1 MLNCPTFIIRK
12 TTAFVCI
19 LISGLGAGCLS
30 AETLELGR
38 VSKTA
43 APAVANEPVASTS
56 VATTANTSVATKPV
70 GKDDVKADPV
80 LSKTSYRLRSRDFI
94 RVGVINENDTVIER
108 RINPDGTIDVPF
120 LKQLVPVAG
129 LTITEAQDL
138 LTKRFSRYFKQ
149 PQLII
154 AIVGY
159 AERRVYISGYVGRAG
174 PVTIPPEENLT
185 LGKALSIA
193 GGIQARGRR
202 SDVAIKRLK
211 PDGETEVI
219 LKDMRKI
226 DSGDEPDFILQDEDA
241 IYVEDSRF

>member
-1 MLNCPTFIIRK
+1 MLDSAPLFFRRY
-12 TTAFVCI
+12 TAILCI
-19 LISGLGAGCLS
+19 LGAGWS
-30 AETLELGR
+30 AVPLFGETLELGR
-38 VSKTA
+38 VSKPSSTE
-43 APAVANEPVASTS
+43 VANEVTP
-56 VATTANTSVATKPV
+56 TAVSAPKPAAV
-70 GKDDVKADPV
+70 EEVKSETVTA
-80 LSKTSYRLRSRDFI
+80 KTSYRLRPRDFI
-94 RVGVINENDTVIER
+94 RVGVINETDTVIER

-154 AIVGY
+154 AIVAY
-159 AERRVYISGYVGRAG
+159 AERRVYISGYVGHAG

-185 LGKALSIA
+185 LGKALSMA
-193 GGIQARGRR
+193 GGILARGRR

-211 PDGETEVI
+211 PDGDTEVI

>member
-1 MLNCPTFIIRK
+1 MLDRSFLFIQKHNVIPC
-12 TTAFVCI
+12 V
-19 LISGLGAGCLS
+19 LIFGLGVIHLS

-38 VSKTA
+38 VSNSPAPVVATETA
-43 APAVANEPVASTS
+43 A
-56 VATTANTSVATKPV
+56 TTPVATKPV
-70 GKDDVKADPV
+70 AADEVKSDSAAA
-80 LSKTSYRLRSRDFI
+80 KTSYRLRSRDFI
-94 RVGVINENDTVIER
+94 RVGVINETDTVIER

-154 AIVGY
+154 AIVAY

-226 DSGDEPDFILQDEDA
+226 DAGEEPDFILQDEDA
-241 IYVEDSRF
+241 VYVEDSRF

>member
-1 MLNCPTFIIRK
+1 MLDCPILFIRK
-12 TTAFVCI
+12 YTALTCVFI
-19 LISGLGAGCLS
+19 FGLGVIRLS
-30 AETLELGR
+30 AETLQLGR
-38 VSKTA
+38 VSNPP
-43 APAVANEPVASTS
+43 APAVTNEPVASTP
-56 VATTANTSVATKPV
+56 VAAKAVAA
-70 GKDDVKADPV
+70 DEVKSEPAAA
-80 LSKTSYRLRSRDFI
+80 KTSYRLRSRDFI

-154 AIVGY
+154 AIVAY

-226 DSGDEPDFILQDEDA
+226 DAGDEPDFILQDEDA
-241 IYVEDSRF
+241 VYVEDSRF

>member
-1 MLNCPTFIIRK
+1 MLDCPILFIRK
-12 TTAFVCI
+12 YTA
-19 LISGLGAGCLS
+19 LICVFIFGLSVIPLS

-38 VSKTA
+38 VSSPP
-43 APAVANEPVASTS
+43 APVATNEPVASTP
-56 VATTANTSVATKPV
+56 VATKAV
-70 GKDDVKADPV
+70 GENEVKSEPAGA
-80 LSKTSYRLRSRDFI
+80 KTSYRLRSRDFI

-154 AIVGY
+154 AIVAY

-241 IYVEDSRF
+241 VYVEDSRF

>member
-1 MLNCPTFIIRK
+1 MLDRPILFIRK
-12 TTAFVCI
+12 YTAFICVFI
-19 LISGLGAGCLS
+19 FGLGAIRLS

-38 VSKTA
+38 VSKPA
-43 APAVANEPVASTS
+43 APEVANETVASTP
-56 VATTANTSVATKPV
+56 VATAPNTPVAAKTV
-70 GKDDVKADPV
+70 SADDVKADPA
-80 LSKTSYRLRSRDFI
+80 LTKTSYRLRSRDFI

-154 AIVGY
+154 AIVAY

>member
-1 MLNCPTFIIRK
+1 MLDCPILFIRK
-12 TTAFVCI
+12 HIAI
-19 LISGLGAGCLS
+19 LCVFIFGLS
-30 AETLELGR
+30 AVRLSGETLELGR
-38 VSKTA
+38 VSK
-43 APAVANEPVASTS
+43 PAVSEVVNEIITPAP
-56 VATTANTSVATKPV
+56 VATKPV
-70 GKDDVKADPV
+70 VVAEVKSEPAAPA
-80 LSKTSYRLRSRDFI
+80 KTSYRLRSRDFI

-154 AIVGY
+154 AIVAY

-226 DSGDEPDFILQDEDA
+226 DAGDEPDFILQDEDA
-241 IYVEDSRF
+241 VYVDDSRF

>member
-1 MLNCPTFIIRK
+1 MLDCSILFIRK
-12 TTAFVCI
+12 YRAFICVFI
-19 LISGLGAGCLS
+19 FGLSVSHLS

-38 VSKTA
+38 ASKPTA
-43 APAVANEPVASTS
+43 SEVVGETIPTVPAP
-56 VATTANTSVATKPV
+56 TKV
-70 GKDDVKADPV
+70 LGADEIKPETV
-80 LSKTSYRLRSRDFI
+80 IAKTSYRLRSRDFI

-154 AIVGY
+154 AIVAY
-159 AERRVYISGYVGRAG
+159 AERRVYISGYVGRPG

>member
-1 MLNCPTFIIRK
+1 M
-12 TTAFVCI
+12 I
-19 LISGLGAGCLS
+19 LFFRFWCTLFCVLATVNSVICLRG
-30 AETLELGR
+30 ETLELGR
-38 VSKTA
+38 VSNSTQSGSSSEA
-43 APAVANEPVASTS
+43 QVVNPPAVKPVIQEEIKTDS
-56 VATTANTSVATKPV
+56 VANKS
-70 GKDDVKADPV
+70 
-80 LSKTSYRLRSRDFI
+80 SYRLRARDFV

-108 RINPDGTIDVPF
+108 RINPDGTVDIPF
-120 LKQLVPVAG
+120 LKQLVPLAG
-129 LTITEAQDL
+129 LTITEAQVL

-149 PQLII
+149 PQVVI

-159 AERRVYISGYVGRAG
+159 AERRVYISGYVGRPG

-211 PDGETEVI
+211 PDGEIELI

-241 IYVEDSRF
+241 IYIEDSRF

>member
-1 MLNCPTFIIRK
+1 MLNCLILFIRK
-12 TTAFVCI
+12 YTPFVCI
-19 LISGLGAGCLS
+19 LISGLCVGCLS

-38 VSKTA
+38 VSKPDAAEVVNKTVSP
-43 APAVANEPVASTS
+43 APAAI
-56 VATTANTSVATKPV
+56 KPV
-70 GKDDVKADPV
+70 VADEVKSEPA

-129 LTITEAQDL
+129 LTITEAQVL
-138 LTKRFSRYFKQ
+138 LTKRFSHYFKQ

-154 AIVGY
+154 AIVAY
-159 AERRVYISGYVGRAG
+159 AERRVYLSGYVGHAG

-193 GGIQARGRR
+193 GGIQARGSR
-202 SDVAIKRLK
+202 SEVKIKRLK
-211 PDGETEVI
+211 PNGETEVI

-241 IYVEDSRF
+241 VYVEDSRF

>member
-1 MLNCPTFIIRK
+1 MLDCSILFSRRSTVFLCVLGLVLSTFE
-12 TTAFVCI
+12 V
-19 LISGLGAGCLS
+19 S

-38 VSKTA
+38 VSKLDQSS
-43 APAVANEPVASTS
+43 AVTTEATS
-56 VATTANTSVATKPV
+56 VAPKTTAV
-70 GKDDVKADPV
+70 DEVKSDAAP
-80 LSKTSYRLRSRDFI
+80 SKSSYRLRARDFI

-129 LTITEAQDL
+129 LTITEAQVL

-149 PQLII
+149 PQVVI
-154 AIVGY
+154 AIVAY

-185 LGKALSIA
+185 LGKALSMA
-193 GGIQARGRR
+193 GGILARGRR

-211 PDGETEVI
+211 PDGEIELI